1 MSCVIKSVSTYEE
14 TSAFQSYVVATCTTV
29 WLRPPMQCIASTVER
44 ETEQTP
50 MPSAHAQQA
59 VAVLPGARPFR
70 IWLFGSDL
78 VSDAQ

>member
-1 MSCVIKSVSTYEE
+1 MNCVIKSFSTYEE
-14 TSAFQSYVVATCTTV
+14 TSAFLSYVVARLYL

-70 IWLFGSDL
+70 RWLFGSDL

>member
-1 MSCVIKSVSTYEE
+1 MSCVIKSFSTYEE
-14 TSAFQSYVVATCTTV
+14 SSAFQSYMSLHDSIYGIGPNA
-29 WLRPPMQCIASTVER
+29 IASTVER
-44 ETEQTP
+44 KTEQTP

-70 IWLFGSDL
+70 KWLFGSDL